1 MGVMHCGLTIHVGF
15 FLETQNHLT
24 RGLAVVFFAVK
35 LYQYTAMPALGSTVF
50 LEAIV
55 FCTYGFN
62 LKPSLSSQWSPYETS
77 FASVLFDFT
86 LRVR

>member
-1 MGVMHCGLTIHVGF
+1 
-15 FLETQNHLT
+15 
-24 RGLAVVFFAVK
+24 
-35 LYQYTAMPALGSTVF
+35 MPALGSTVF
-50 LEAIV
+50 SEAIV

-62 LKPSLSSQWSPYETS
+62 LNITYLSLVFLVSGTWYEALYETS

>member
-1 MGVMHCGLTIHVGF
+1 
-15 FLETQNHLT
+15 
-24 RGLAVVFFAVK
+24 
-35 LYQYTAMPALGSTVF
+35 MPALGSTVF